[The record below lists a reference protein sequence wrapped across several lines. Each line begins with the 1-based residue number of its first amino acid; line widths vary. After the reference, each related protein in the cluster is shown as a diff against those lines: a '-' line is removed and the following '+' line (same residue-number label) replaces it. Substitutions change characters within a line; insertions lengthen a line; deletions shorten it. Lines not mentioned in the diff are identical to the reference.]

1 MATISC
7 GLRPLQRLPICAQ
20 CRRSFFTVPALQSG
34 HNKWSKIRHD
44 KAVKDGQKAKVRS
57 ELAKLITLYSKLYG
71 PDINQNPQ
79 LATAITL
86 AKKQQLPKDKIEGA
100 ISRGQGR
107 SLAGKVLESITF
119 EIISPPNV
127 ALILDVETDNRNR
140 AIAEIKDIVSTGGA
154 AVSGS
159 KFYFTRVGRVVF
171 EKGGNGSGVDDIMDD
186 AIEAGAEDIEN
197 DADGNLV
204 IWTQPTMTSQICETL
219 SSKRGL
225 KVLSSGI
232 IWNPNPESEAKVDS
246 SLELPQLTKMLAALS
261 EYPDVQAVYSNIS
274 RGSLSDDEWADIA
287 NNVDV
292 GIGI

>member
-1 MATISC
+1 MATIVR
-7 GLRPLQRLPICAQ
+7 GIRPLQRLSLCAQ
-20 CRRSFFTVPALQSG
+20 CRRPFFSGRTQQSG

-71 PDINQNPQ
+71 ADINQNPQ
-79 LATAITL
+79 LATAVTL

-100 ISRGQGR
+100 IARGQGR
-107 SLAGKVLESITF
+107 SLAGKILESITF
-119 EIISPPNV
+119 EVISPPNV

-171 EKGGNGSGVDDIMDD
+171 EKGENDIDDIMDD
-186 AIEAGAEDIEN
+186 AIEAGAEDIES
-197 DADGNLV
+197 DADRDIV
-204 IWTQPTMTSQICETL
+204 IWTQPTLTSQICEALT
-219 SSKRGL
+219 SKRGL
-225 KVLSSGI
+225 KVKSSGI

-246 SLELPQLTKMLAALS
+246 SWKLPQFTKMLTALS

-274 RGSLSDDEWADIA
+274 RGNLSDEEWAGIA

-292 GIGI
+292 GIDI